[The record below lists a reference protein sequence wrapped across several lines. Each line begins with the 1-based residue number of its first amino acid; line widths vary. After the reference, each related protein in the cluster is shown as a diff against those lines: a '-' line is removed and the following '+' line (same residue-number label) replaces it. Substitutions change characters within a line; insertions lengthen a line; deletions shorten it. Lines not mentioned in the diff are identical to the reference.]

1 MHWQIAIRIKLVDF
15 RVRISWTVL
24 HNGVILYVFVKC
36 RLNLNGL
43 NAIHCIQNTLLSD
56 SGRCLSCLLLQALR
70 GEVTIPYLLLPL
82 TGLSGAAYLTF
93 TAGLLTVCDLALAKG
108 HCFFVLHETALDIAV
123 ERLLLLNVVL

>member
-1 MHWQIAIRIKLVDF
+1 
-15 RVRISWTVL
+15 
-24 HNGVILYVFVKC
+24 
-36 RLNLNGL
+36 
-43 NAIHCIQNTLLSD
+43 LL
-56 SGRCLSCLLLQALR
+56 ALR

-123 ERLLLLNVVL
+123 ERLLLLNMVL